1 MLFYEITREKEY
13 QSIVRANGLLYAAMA
28 TLINGQHI
36 LIIMPELDNAP
47 EYVYS
52 FVVNH
57 EEGHLLYGEDEY
69 KADSHAVTITGEK
82 CAINALKWM
91 FKNMNGK
98 ANIIARLEIINRII
112 FIKYHKKI
120 FNIKRK

>member
-1 MLFYEITREKEY
+1 MLTYEITRNKEY
-13 QSIVRANGLLYAAMA
+13 QSIVKANGLLYAAMA

-52 FVVNH
+52 FAVNH
-57 EEGHLLYGEDEY
+57 EEGHILYGEDEY
-69 KADSHAVTITGEK
+69 KADRYAVSITGER

-91 FKNMNGK
+91 FKDMRGK
-98 ANIIARLEIINRII
+98 ASFIARLEIINRII
-112 FIKYHKKI
+112 NIKYGKKI
-120 FNIKRK
+120 FNIKRQ